1 MRSSI
6 KLILLLILL
15 VSCSESENYTVKN
28 IFGIRYVHNLAP
40 ENAGETEPQLSLRL
54 IRKFG
59 GTGVARE
66 NYNFTNIRD
75 IARDSNGNIYI
86 LDRSS
91 QRIRKYDA
99 NGEYRDTI
107 WKKGQFP
114 GNMKQ
119 PKYLEF
125 DRHDNLFVWDAE
137 VNNLHVFEAEG
148 LFLAT
153 INLNNP
159 PTIQGFH
166 ILSTGDIL
174 LNSWDLTIPQ
184 LLPGEHLKFDNDLSQ
199 KIKIYD
205 VKGEK
210 RVEFLSSVDFG
221 SPIAN
226 MNGNNIYTAVDEDD
240 NIYVSFFMQNRVE
253 KYRANGKQVFVAD
266 RFLDYWAY
274 STVVAAD
281 EGGSQRIILD
291 TGTFVSESLGL
302 DNKGRIWVSTYL
314 SQGETVVSYSQH
326 RDILSAIPGNLVFHV
341 FGNDGVWLDIV
352 ESPLRFNRV
361 RFFGDRVYFI
371 DQTKLTLYEY
381 QIVEKN

>member
-6 KLILLLILL
+6 RLILLSILL
-15 VSCSESENYTVKN
+15 VSCSESENFTVKT
-28 IFGIRYVHNLAP
+28 IYGIRYVHNLAP

-54 IRKFG
+54 IRKLG
-59 GTGVARE
+59 GNGSDQE
-66 NYNFTNIRD
+66 NYKFTNIRD
-75 IARDSNGNIYI
+75 IARDSQGNIYI
-86 LDRSS
+86 LDGSN
-91 QRIRKYDA
+91 QRIRKYDT

-107 WKKGQFP
+107 WRKGQFP

-119 PKYLEF
+119 PKFLEF
-125 DRHDNLFVWDAE
+125 NKTDNLFVWDSNA
-137 VNNLHVFEAEG
+137 NNLFAFRADG
-148 LFLAT
+148 FFLAT

-159 PTIQGFH
+159 PVIQGFQ
-166 ILSTGDIL
+166 ILSTGNIL
-174 LNSWDLTIPQ
+174 LNSWDLTTPRMPEGKP
-184 LLPGEHLKFDNDLSQ
+184 LTFENDLSQ

-205 VKGEK
+205 AKGEK

-314 SQGETVVSYSQH
+314 SQGETVVSYSRY
-326 RDILSAIPGNLVFHV
+326 RDKLTAIPGNLVFHV

-371 DQTKLTLYEY
+371 DTAKLSVYEY
-381 QIVEKN
+381 QIMERN

>member
-15 VSCSESENYTVKN
+15 LSCSESENYTVKN

-86 LDRSS
+86 LDRGS

-137 VNNLHVFEAEG
+137 ANNLHVFEAEG

-226 MNGNNIYTAVDEDD
+226 MNGNNIYIAADADD
-240 NIYVSFFMQNRVE
+240 NIYISFFLQNRVE
-253 KYRANGKQVFVAD
+253 KYRPNGKQVFVAD

-281 EGGSQRIILD
+281 EGGSKRIILD

-361 RFFGDRVYFI
+361 RFFGDHVYFI
-371 DQTKLTLYEY
+371 DTAKLSVYEY